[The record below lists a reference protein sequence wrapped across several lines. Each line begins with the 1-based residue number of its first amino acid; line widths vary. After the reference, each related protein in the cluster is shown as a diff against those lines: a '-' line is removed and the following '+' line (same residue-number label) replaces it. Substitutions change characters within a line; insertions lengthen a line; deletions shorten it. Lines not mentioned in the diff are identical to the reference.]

1 MRVLLLTLSVLL
13 PTSCDAGSGRPGG
26 FFQQMV
32 GGDAADVRTFFQ
44 QHFERLPMLKRF
56 SDRCAL
62 ERLPLTVRPSAR
74 EHAAYCLGAVGGGGM
89 VVGAPR
95 GMAVVHALCLPTTSA
110 QASPDPQTLSDTL
123 GLSRHCGQLVDCP
136 RGSLRQA

>member
-1 MRVLLLTLSVLL
+1 MPVCISHPSATALAQPGTLQRRGMRRQRGTRVLLLTLSMLL
-13 PTSCDAGSGRPGG
+13 PTSCDAGSDRRSG

-62 ERLPLTVRPSAR
+62 RSSACHSPCVPALASMQRPAGR
-74 EHAAYCLGAVGGGGM
+74 C
-89 VVGAPR
+89 
-95 GMAVVHALCLPTTSA
+95 
-110 QASPDPQTLSDTL
+110 
-123 GLSRHCGQLVDCP
+123 
-136 RGSLRQA
+136 